1 MDNGN
6 GKGNFGSNFG
16 FLMACLGSAVG
27 IGNLWGFPYKC
38 GVGGGFAFLLV
49 YLILNITVGYP
60 IMLSEITLGRKTQ
73 RAAIEAY
80 GAINPKYK
88 FNGILA
94 TIVPFFL
101 ISFYCTFGGYI
112 TKYFI
117 ASIQGLFDANATI
130 NTVNP
135 DDYFFQ
141 NLLSNGEMACL
152 YLFIFLGLTIVIV
165 LGGVK
170 EGIERFCEIA
180 MPALFVMLVI
190 VVIKSISMQGSGA
203 GLSFLF
209 KPDFSVMSTPKGLF
223 ETFKLAGS
231 QMFFSLSISS
241 GCIIAYGSYLNKKEN
256 LEKNSLFIVLG
267 DTAVAI
273 LAGLAIMPACAST
286 GLEFGA
292 GPSLLFI
299 SMTSVFQAM
308 GAAGRFFQFIFW
320 LLVFFAAL
328 TSSIGMM
335 EGGISA
341 IMDSRIKKG
350 KPADRFKVT
359 LVMGGIALVGNLL
372 TTLDCLGNA
381 TAMSWL
387 HILGQTSVADL
398 WDAVGEGILMP
409 LTGLILAII
418 IGWLAPNF
426 LDDEIENGR
435 EFVSKKFFK
444 FCIKWIGPLFMLMI
458 IYGQI
463 TSFFIK

>member
-1 MDNGN
+1 MDTNN
-6 GKGNFGSNFG
+6 KGKFNSNFG

-60 IMLSEITLGRKTQ
+60 IMLSEISLGRKTQ
-73 RAAIEAY
+73 RAAIEAHA
-80 GAINPKYK
+80 AIDPKFK
-88 FNGILA
+88 FNGVLA

-101 ISFYCTFGGYI
+101 LSFYCTFGGYI
-112 TKYFI
+112 THYLI
-117 ASIQGLFDANATI
+117 ASIQGLSGNAAI

-135 DDYFFQ
+135 EDYFFQ
-141 NLLSNGEMACL
+141 NLLSNGGSACI
-152 YLFIFLGLTIVIV
+152 YLAIFLGLTILIV
-165 LGGVK
+165 LGGVSG
-170 EGIERFCEIA
+170 GIERFCKYA
-180 MPALFVMLVI
+180 MPALFVMLLVI
-190 VVIKSISMQGSGA
+190 VVKSISMPGSAA

-209 KPDFSVMSTPKGLF
+209 KPDFSVMNTPKGLF

-241 GCIIAYGSYLNKKEN
+241 GCIIAYGSYLSKKEN
-256 LEKNSLFIVLG
+256 LEKNSIFIVLG
-267 DTAVAI
+267 DTTVAI

-292 GPSLLFI
+292 GPSLLFV
-299 SMTSVFQAM
+299 SMTSVFQSM
-308 GAAGRFFQFIFW
+308 GVAGRFFQLIFW
-320 LLVFFAAL
+320 ILVFFAAL

-341 IMDSRIKKG
+341 IMDSRIKKN
-350 KPADRFKVT
+350 KPVNRVAVT
-359 LVMGGIALVGNLL
+359 LLMGGIGLVGNLL

-381 TAMSWL
+381 ATVSWL
-387 HILGQTSVADL
+387 HILGQSCVADV

-418 IGWLAPNF
+418 IGWLRPNYI
-426 LDDEIENGR
+426 DDEVESSSG
-435 EFVSKKFFK
+435 FTSKKFFK
-444 FCIKWIGPLFMLMI
+444 FCIKWIGPIFMLMI
-458 IYGQI
+458 IYGQL
-463 TSFFIK
+463 TTFFIK